1 VSVRFSKGFIA
12 ESALVLENELMPLVL
27 KLKDI
32 NQMQPTLMKRKLWLM
47 QLADF
52 GTVDILINNA
62 GIGQPFNAYV

>member
-1 VSVRFSKGFIA
+1 
-12 ESALVLENELMPLVL
+12 MPLVL

-62 GIGQPFNAYV
+62 GIGQPLMRMSEADFDKVIDVNLKSVLI